1 MNSTL
6 AYWVEIFLVM
16 FVTIFFT
23 LIYMGV
29 FYGT

>member
-6 AYWVEIFLVM
+6 AYRTEIFLFI
-16 FVTIFFT
+16 FVTIFST

-29 FYGT
+29 FYEK